1 MKIKRIGKTLLC
13 TMAAALFGAA
23 LSPAVLSARAEVSP
37 ALCEVDG
44 VSYRYFDEALSAWGQ
59 GTTMKLLENCTL
71 TGLMSAYSEPLG
83 LDHLS
88 VKESKTLDLNGKT
101 LTGAKGSS
109 VIYVTGTGVTFTLT
123 DTSSSKSGA
132 VTGGDAVFG
141 GGIAVSG
148 ATLDFQGGSI
158 SGNTGVSGGG
168 VYVNEGTVTLGG
180 GTIKGNKA
188 DFGGGIYLLASTL
201 NMKNAFSEVTG
212 NTAVAFGGGVYAY
225 GKGEISS
232 ALTVESG
239 KINENTA
246 QMGGGVALWK
256 NATLNFGG
264 NAEISKNTAQSG
276 GGAFVFGDEE
286 NVGIRDSRF
295 YMTGG
300 TVSSNTATDSLGGG
314 IKVGR
319 GGLFQMTGGTISGNT
334 AVGGGGVS
342 VDGGA
347 EAVFGGTASVKQ
359 NLRGENADNVNFF
372 SDSALSLKDDFSGEI
387 GFNCSSYG
395 VICKDYKGNTQGIT
409 ADDPAYEIFFE
420 NGTLTVGMQEPTGI
434 FVETMPAKLD
444 YALDE
449 TPDFAGMV
457 VKATFKDGHTAE
469 IRNYTVDRSPFT
481 KSNTV
486 RQITYTVN
494 GTAYTAQVSFRVD
507 GVSASQGGAGQ
518 GGTGQNGE
526 VFEGGFIA
534 VVVLSGLFLIALVFV
549 GIYTDGFKGK
559 RKKKEKNAEHAE

>member
-13 TMAAALFGAA
+13 TAAAALFGVA
-23 LSPAVLSARAEVSP
+23 LSPSALSARADVSP
-37 ALCEVDG
+37 ALFEVDG

-83 LDHLS
+83 LTHLS
-88 VKESKTLDLNGKT
+88 VTESKTLDLNGKT
-101 LTGAKGSS
+101 LTGTKGSS
-109 VIYVTGTGVTFTLT
+109 VIYVTGEGVTFTLT

-148 ATLDFQGGSI
+148 ATLNFQGGSV

-168 VYVNEGTVTLGG
+168 IYVNEGTVEFGG
-180 GTIKGNKA
+180 GTVKGNKA
-188 DFGGGIYLLASTL
+188 DFGGGIYLLGSTL
-201 NMKNAFSEVTG
+201 NMKNGASDVTG

-225 GKGEISS
+225 GEKEVPSV
-232 ALTVESG
+232 LTVESG
-239 KINENTA
+239 KIHENSA
-246 QMGGGVALWK
+246 QNGGGIALWK
-256 NATLNFGG
+256 NATLNLSGS
-264 NAEISKNTAQSG
+264 AEISKNTAQSG
-276 GGAFVFGDEE
+276 GGVYLFGDEE

-300 TVSSNTATDSLGGG
+300 AVSSNTATDSLGGG

-359 NLRGENADNVNFF
+359 NLRGENADNVSFF
-372 SDSALSLKDDFSGEI
+372 SDSILSLKDDFSGEI

-395 VICKDYKGNTQGIT
+395 VICKDYKGSTKGVT

-420 NGTLTVGMQEPTGI
+420 NGMLTVGMQEPTGI
-434 FVETMPAKLD
+434 FIETLPTKLD
-444 YALDE
+444 YTLND

-457 VKATFKDGHTAE
+457 VKATYKDGHTAE
-469 IRNYTVDRSPFT
+469 IRNYTVDSAPFT

-507 GVSASQGGAGQ
+507 GVSAGQGGAGQ
-518 GGTGQNGE
+518 GGAGQSN

-559 RKKKEKNAEHAE
+559 RQKKEKNTEHAE